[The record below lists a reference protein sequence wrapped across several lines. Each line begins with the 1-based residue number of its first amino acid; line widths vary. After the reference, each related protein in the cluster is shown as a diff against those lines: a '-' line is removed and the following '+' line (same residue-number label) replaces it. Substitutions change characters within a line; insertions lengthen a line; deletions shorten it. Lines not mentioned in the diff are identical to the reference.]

1 MALVSMQ
8 NVTLSFTGTKILENL
23 NVQIEKGQRIC
34 LLGRNGVGKTTLMR
48 TLAGELKPDSG
59 SVQVGQGV
67 KVAYFSQTI
76 PQNLNKTAYA
86 IISEGL
92 GEKGKLALR
101 YHNAEKALEKEYN
114 QTIADELEASRN
126 ALDKNDAWSSI
137 DEIGKIMSKME
148 ISGDWDYDSLSGGQK
163 RRVIL
168 AGALVCSP
176 DVILLDEPTNHLDI
190 ETIAWLEDFLLRL
203 STTLVFVTHDRML
216 LRRLATRIIELDRGK
231 LYDWN
236 CDYDTF
242 LKRKADVL
250 AAEEKDWERFDKKL
264 AQEEVWIRRGIEARR
279 TRNEGRVR
287 ALKKMREERKQRR
300 ERIGK
305 ANMKLMKAADSGY
318 EVIEAE
324 NISFCYDTKPIIKD
338 FSLRVV
344 RGDKIGIVGANGCGK
359 TTLVKLLLG
368 KLQPTAGEIE
378 LGTNLEIMYFDQ
390 LRAQLDENKTVWEN
404 VSPDSDQVVLN
415 GKPQHIVGYLQNF
428 LFSPERAKTKISVL
442 SGGEKNRVLLA
453 KLFVS
458 PANLLVL
465 DEPTNDLDIE
475 TLELL
480 EELLSEFK
488 GTVLLICHDRTF
500 LNNVVSSTLAFA
512 QNGEVREIVG
522 GYDEWLEERK
532 SVNASP
538 TPLTENS
545 VSIKGVDGPQNTPF
559 GRGCLKTIK
568 LPKYKLTVI
577 GKKLEIARI
586 TQPPTPNPEPRCL
599 SIQTASGKGGQGG
612 FLSSTGNTP
621 SPAKKRKL
629 TFKEKQELSSLPGM
643 IEAAEKEVAEIQAKL
658 ADPFF
663 YKSGENPNAL
673 NARISELEDLQLQ
686 YMERLEELSAFA

>member
-8 NVTLSFTGTKILENL
+8 NVSLSFTGTKILEDL
-23 NVQIEKGQRIC
+23 NIQIEKGQRIC

-48 TLAGELKPDSG
+48 TLAGELKPDFG

-67 KVAYFSQTI
+67 KIAYFSQSI
-76 PQNLNKTAYA
+76 PQNLCKNAYE
-86 IISEGL
+86 IIAEGL
-92 GEKGKLALR
+92 GEKGKLANL
-101 YHNAEKALEKEYN
+101 YHKTEKALEKEYS
-114 QTIADELEASRN
+114 AELSDELEKCRSI
-126 ALDKNDAWSSI
+126 LDKNDAWSCL
-137 DEIGKIMSKME
+137 DQIGKIMSRMGIDSE
-148 ISGDWDYDSLSGGQK
+148 WEYDSLSGGQK

-168 AGALVCSP
+168 ASALVCEP

-203 STTLVFVTHDRML
+203 STTMVFVTHDRML

-231 LYDWN
+231 LYDWT

-242 LKRKADVL
+242 LRRKAEVL

-264 AQEEVWIRRGIEARR
+264 AQEEIWIRRGIEARR

-300 ERIGK
+300 ERIGTAK
-305 ANMKLMKAADSGY
+305 MKLMKSADSGF

-324 NISFCYDTKPIIKD
+324 NISFSYGEKQIIKD
-338 FSLRVV
+338 FSLRIV

-368 KLQPTAGEIE
+368 ELKPTSGSVE
-378 LGTNLEIMYFDQ
+378 LGTNLHIMYYDQ

-404 VSPDSDQVVLN
+404 VSPDSDQVILN

-480 EELLSEFK
+480 EELISDFQ

-500 LNNVVSSTLAFA
+500 LNNVVSSTLVFA
-512 QNGEVREIVG
+512 ENGEIKEIVG

-532 SVNASP
+532 LQSEEKAKQAEEAKNNK
-538 TPLTENS
+538 TELKNNEIS
-545 VSIKGVDGPQNTPF
+545 QNTSNVQKP
-559 GRGCLKTIK
+559 
-568 LPKYKLTVI
+568 
-577 GKKLEIARI
+577 KKL
-586 TQPPTPNPEPRCL
+586 
-599 SIQTASGKGGQGG
+599 S
-612 FLSSTGNTP
+612 
-621 SPAKKRKL
+621 
-629 TFKEKQELSSLPGM
+629 FKEKQELAALPKM
-643 IEAAEKEVAEIQAKL
+643 IEDAEKEVAEIQAKL
-658 ADPFF
+658 SDPLF
-663 YKSGENPNAL
+663 YKTGENPNVL
-673 NARISELEDLQLQ
+673 NQRISELEDAQLN
-686 YMERLEELSAFA
+686 YMERLEELQARQ

>member
-8 NVTLSFTGTKILENL
+8 NVSLSFTGTKILEDL

-67 KVAYFSQTI
+67 KVAYFSQSI
-76 PQNLNKTAYA
+76 PQNLAKKAYDIVA
-86 IISEGL
+86 EGL
-92 GEKGKLALR
+92 GNKGKLAIE
-101 YHNAEKALEKEYN
+101 YHKAEKSLEVDYSLEKN
-114 QTIADELEASRN
+114 NRLEECRAL
-126 ALDKNDAWSSI
+126 LDKNDAWSSL
-137 DEIGKIMSKME
+137 DQIGKIMSKMDVN
-148 ISGDWDYDSLSGGQK
+148 GDWDYDSLSGGQK

-168 AGALVCSP
+168 AGALVCEP
-176 DVILLDEPTNHLDI
+176 DVLLLDEPTNHLDI

-216 LRRLATRIIELDRGK
+216 LRRLATRIIELDRGR

-242 LKRKADVL
+242 LRRKADVL

-264 AQEEVWIRRGIEARR
+264 AQEEIWIRRGIEARR

-300 ERIGK
+300 ERIGTAK
-305 ANMKLMKAADSGY
+305 MKLMKSADSGY

-324 NISFCYDTKPIIKD
+324 NVSFSYGEKQIIKD
-338 FSLRVV
+338 FSIRIV

-368 KLQPTAGEIE
+368 ELKPNSGSID
-378 LGTNLEIMYFDQ
+378 LGTNLQIMYFDQ

-404 VSPDSDQVVLN
+404 VSPDSDQVILN

-428 LFSPERAKTKISVL
+428 LFSPERAKTKVSVL

-480 EELLSEFK
+480 EELICEFK

-500 LNNVVSSTLAFA
+500 LNNVAESTLVFA
-512 QNGEVREIVG
+512 ENGEIKEIVG
-522 GYDEWLEERK
+522 GYDEWLQERK
-532 SVNASP
+532 LEAE
-538 TPLTENS
+538 TA
-545 VSIKGVDGPQNTPF
+545 K
-559 GRGCLKTIK
+559 KTIVNHSNNVSK
-568 LPKYKLTVI
+568 NEIADTKP
-577 GKKLEIARI
+577 KKL
-586 TQPPTPNPEPRCL
+586 
-599 SIQTASGKGGQGG
+599 S
-612 FLSSTGNTP
+612 
-621 SPAKKRKL
+621 
-629 TFKEKQELSSLPGM
+629 FKEKQELAALPKM
-643 IEAAEKEVAEIQAKL
+643 IEEAEKEVAEIQAKL
-658 ADPFF
+658 ADPLF
-663 YKSGENPNAL
+663 YKSGENPNLL
-673 NARISELEDLQLQ
+673 NQRISELEDAQLN
-686 YMERLEELSAFA
+686 YMERLEELQSRQ

>member
-8 NVTLSFTGTKILENL
+8 NVSLSFTGTKILEDL

-67 KVAYFSQTI
+67 KVAYFSQNI
-76 PQNLNKTAYA
+76 PQNLSKKAYE
-86 IISEGL
+86 IIAEGL
-92 GEKGKLALR
+92 GNKGRLAID
-101 YHNAEKALEKEYN
+101 YHNAEKALEVEYSSEKN
-114 QTIADELEASRN
+114 NKLEECRAL
-126 ALDKNDAWSSI
+126 LDKNDAWNCL
-137 DEIGKIMSKME
+137 DQIGKIMSKMDVDGE
-148 ISGDWDYDSLSGGQK
+148 WDYDSLSGGQK

-168 AGALVCSP
+168 AGALVCEP
-176 DVILLDEPTNHLDI
+176 DVLLLDEPTNHLDI

-216 LRRLATRIIELDRGK
+216 LRRLATRIIELDRGR

-242 LKRKADVL
+242 LRRKADVL

-264 AQEEVWIRRGIEARR
+264 AQEEIWIRRGIEARR

-300 ERIGK
+300 ERIGTAK
-305 ANMKLMKAADSGY
+305 MKLMKSADSGY

-324 NISFCYDTKPIIKD
+324 NISFSYGQKQIIKD
-338 FSLRVV
+338 FSIRIV

-368 KLQPTAGEIE
+368 ELKPNSGSID
-378 LGTNLEIMYFDQ
+378 LGTNLQIMYFDQ

-404 VSPDSDQVVLN
+404 VSPDSDQVILN

-428 LFSPERAKTKISVL
+428 LFSPERAKTKVSVL

-480 EELLSEFK
+480 EELICEFK

-500 LNNVVSSTLAFA
+500 LNNVVSSTLVFA
-512 QNGEVREIVG
+512 ANGEIKEIVG
-522 GYDEWLEERK
+522 GYDEWLQERK
-532 SVNASP
+532 
-538 TPLTENS
+538 LETEAAKKAQPNHS
-545 VSIKGVDGPQNTPF
+545 NNNQ
-559 GRGCLKTIK
+559 KTEIIDTK
-568 LPKYKLTVI
+568 P
-577 GKKLEIARI
+577 KKL
-586 TQPPTPNPEPRCL
+586 
-599 SIQTASGKGGQGG
+599 S
-612 FLSSTGNTP
+612 
-621 SPAKKRKL
+621 
-629 TFKEKQELSSLPGM
+629 FKEKQELAALPKM
-643 IEAAEKEVAEIQAKL
+643 IEDAEKEVAEIQAKL
-658 ADPFF
+658 ADPLF
-663 YKSGENPNAL
+663 YKSGENPNLL
-673 NARISELEDLQLQ
+673 NQRISELEDAQLN
-686 YMERLEELSAFA
+686 YMERLEELQSRQ

>member
-1 MALVSMQ
+1 MSLVSMQ
-8 NVTLSFTGTKILENL
+8 NVSLSFTGTKILENL

-48 TLAGELKPDSG
+48 TLAGELKPDTG

-67 KVAYFSQTI
+67 KIAYFSQNI
-76 PQNLNKTAYA
+76 PENLNKSAYE
-86 IISEGL
+86 IISAGL
-92 GEKGKLALR
+92 GAKGGLALR
-101 YHNAEKALEKEYN
+101 YHNAEIALSVKYDETTGEELEKARAE
-114 QTIADELEASRN
+114 
-126 ALDKNDAWSSI
+126 LDKNDAWSAI
-137 DEIGKIMSKME
+137 DEIGKIMSRMG
-148 ISGDWDYDSLSGGQK
+148 IDGSWNYDSLSGGQK

-168 AGALVCSP
+168 AGALVCNP
-176 DVILLDEPTNHLDI
+176 DVLLLDEPTNHLDI

-216 LRRLATRIIELDRGK
+216 LRRLANRIIELDRGR
-231 LYDWN
+231 LYDWE

-242 LKRKADVL
+242 LRRKAEVL
-250 AAEEKDWERFDKKL
+250 AAEDKDWERFDKKL

-324 NISFCYDTKPIIKD
+324 NVSFSYGDKQIIKD
-338 FSLRVV
+338 LSLRVV
-344 RGDKIGIVGANGCGK
+344 RGDKIGIVGENGCGK

-368 KLQPTAGEIE
+368 RLKPSAGQIE

-390 LRAQLDENKTVWEN
+390 LRGQLDENKTVWEN
-404 VSPDSDQVVLN
+404 VSPDSDQVILN

-480 EELLSEFK
+480 EELLSEFQ
-488 GTVLLICHDRTF
+488 GTVLLICHDRAF
-500 LNNVVSSTLAFA
+500 LNNVVASTLVFGK
-512 QNGEVREIVG
+512 NGEIREIVG

-532 SVNASP
+532 QMAAVEQEAVKAADIKENAKPSVN
-538 TPLTENS
+538 NQ
-545 VSIKGVDGPQNTPF
+545 PQKP
-559 GRGCLKTIK
+559 
-568 LPKYKLTVI
+568 
-577 GKKLEIARI
+577 KKL
-586 TQPPTPNPEPRCL
+586 
-599 SIQTASGKGGQGG
+599 S
-612 FLSSTGNTP
+612 
-621 SPAKKRKL
+621 
-629 TFKEKQELSSLPGM
+629 FKEKQELAALPKM
-643 IEAAEKEVAEIQAKL
+643 IEDAEKEVADIQARM
-658 ADPFF
+658 ADPLF
-663 YKSGENPNAL
+663 YKSGENPNLL
-673 NARISELEDLQLQ
+673 NQRIAELEDLQLT
-686 YMERLEELSAFA
+686 YMERLEELEGRA

>member
-76 PQNLNKTAYA
+76 PQNLNKTAYS

-148 ISGDWDYDSLSGGQK
+148 INGDWDYDSLSGGQK

-559 GRGCLKTIK
+559 VKGGEG
-568 LPKYKLTVI
+568 PKN
-577 GKKLEIARI
+577 
-586 TQPPTPNPEPRCL
+586 TPFL
-599 SIQTASGKGGQGG
+599 KGGQGG

-629 TFKEKQELSSLPGM
+629 TFKEKQELSALPGM

-663 YKSGENPNAL
+663 YKSGENPNVL

-686 YMERLEELSAFA
+686 YMERLEELSALA

>member
-8 NVTLSFTGTKILENL
+8 NVSLSFTGTKILENL

-76 PQNLNKTAYA
+76 PQNLSKKAYQ

-92 GEKGKLALR
+92 GDKGKLANR
-101 YHNAEKALEKEYN
+101 YHDAEKALEKEYSS
-114 QTIADELEASRN
+114 TVSDELDKCRAL
-126 ALDKNDAWSSI
+126 LDKNDAWSCI
-137 DEIGKIMSKME
+137 DQIGKIISKMG
-148 ISGDWDYDSLSGGQK
+148 IDGDWDYDSLSGGQK

-168 AGALVCSP
+168 ASALVCDP

-203 STTLVFVTHDRML
+203 STTMVFVTHDRML
-216 LRRLATRIIELDRGK
+216 LKRLATRIIELDRGK
-231 LYDWN
+231 LYDWD

-242 LKRKADVL
+242 LRRKAEVL

-300 ERIGK
+300 ERIGIAK
-305 ANMKLMKAADSGY
+305 MKLTKSEDSGY

-324 NISFCYDTKPIIKD
+324 NLTFSYGEKQIIKD
-338 FSLRVV
+338 FSIRIV
-344 RGDKIGIVGANGCGK
+344 RGDKIGIVGPNGCGK

-368 KLQPTAGEIE
+368 ELKPGCGTVE
-378 LGTNLEIMYFDQ
+378 LGTNLQIMYFDQ

-428 LFSPERAKTKISVL
+428 LFSPERAKTRVSVL

-458 PANLLVL
+458 PANLLVF

-480 EELLSEFK
+480 EELISDFK

-500 LNNVVSSTLAFA
+500 LNNVVSSTLVFA
-512 QNGEVREIVG
+512 ENGEIKEIVG
-522 GYDEWLEERK
+522 GYDEWLQERK
-532 SVNASP
+532 LENEKSKQEKEAHSNA
-538 TPLTENS
+538 N
-545 VSIKGVDGPQNTPF
+545 VIKEVEANHPEHKP
-559 GRGCLKTIK
+559 
-568 LPKYKLTVI
+568 
-577 GKKLEIARI
+577 KKL
-586 TQPPTPNPEPRCL
+586 
-599 SIQTASGKGGQGG
+599 S
-612 FLSSTGNTP
+612 
-621 SPAKKRKL
+621 
-629 TFKEKQELSSLPGM
+629 FKEKQELAALPKM
-643 IEAAEKEVAEIQAKL
+643 IEDAEKEVAEIQAKL
-658 ADPFF
+658 ADPLF
-663 YKSGENPNAL
+663 YKSGENPNLL
-673 NARISELEDLQLQ
+673 NKRISELEDMQLN
-686 YMERLEELSAFA
+686 YMERLEELQSRS